1 MARKIVIKKHHKIGA
16 GVIIGLTVVVLI
28 LAFLVNHYWSPILA
42 KKVRSVVLESSDS
55 LYRADFSSAELHVL
69 RGQIIFYNITL
80 LPDTAV
86 YNRRVKQHLAP
97 NNLVSLHVKRLILD
111 HVHPFTLYFK
121 HRLEIGQ
128 IILSAP
134 ELDDS
139 YQLNHTKDTVVKD
152 HRTVWQ
158 KISKSLHSVHIGQI
172 FLSDVQLRYKDYSG
186 NKVAISELKEMNLSA
201 TDLLIDSATQKDKS
215 RLLYCRDIVAELN
228 NYKGTSPSGLYRY
241 TINHLKLSTLTS
253 QLDIEGLRLAP
264 VNKDEFFD
272 KTTKDRFDVYLDSV
286 QLSHFDYLGY
296 HKYRTVSTSC
306 LFIKKG
312 SFSLFNNPNKL
323 KKPGVDKLKSFPQ
336 IALSKLTTD
345 IRIDT
350 LLVQHLDVAYSE
362 YNKKSYQT
370 GTITFNDT
378 HGRFLNVTNNKAA
391 LAKNSICTAQLN
403 TLFLNRGA
411 LNVSF
416 IFDLSASDAAYSYKG
431 TLGSM
436 DMEYLNPATMPFAM
450 VKITGGTEKRLDFDI
465 HANSTV
471 NKGRLTFLYNN
482 LKVKLLEPD
491 TTMNGFKGKLIP
503 SLFANIFI
511 LKHNNPD
518 KDGEVPRSFYIT
530 YMRPKDS
537 PFFKTIWHT
546 LLAGIKPSAGLDDK
560 KMQATQAQLTAHQ
573 VEKQNRIKKR
583 AERKQRR
590 AEKKQKKELEKAQKQ
605 GN

>member
-16 GVIIGLTVVVLI
+16 GVVVGLAAVVLI

-111 HVHPFTLYFK
+111 HIHPFTLYFK
-121 HRLEIGQ
+121 HRLDIGQ

-139 YQLNHTKDTVVKD
+139 YQLNHTKDTVIKD

-158 KISKSLHSVHIGQI
+158 KMSKSLHSVHIGQI
-172 FLSDVQLRYKDYSG
+172 FLNDVQLRYKDYSG

-201 TDLLIDSATQKDKS
+201 SDLLIDSATQTDRS
-215 RLLYCRDIVAELN
+215 RLLYCKDIVAELN
-228 NYKGTSPSGLYRY
+228 NYKGTSPSGLYNY
-241 TINHLKLSTLTS
+241 KINHLKLSTLTS
-253 QLDIEGLRLAP
+253 RLDIEGLRLSP
-264 VNKDEFFD
+264 INKDKFFY

-286 QLSHFDYLGY
+286 QLNHFDYLSY
-296 HKYRTVSTSC
+296 HKYRTVNTSC
-306 LFIKKG
+306 VIIKKG
-312 SFSLFNNPNKL
+312 RFSLFNNPNKSN
-323 KKPGVDKLKSFPQ
+323 KPGVDKLKSFPHV
-336 IALSKLTTD
+336 ALSKLTTD

-350 LLVQHLDVAYSE
+350 LLVRHLDVAYSE

-370 GTITFNDT
+370 GTISFNNT

-391 LAKNSICTAQLN
+391 LFKNNICTVQLN
-403 TLFLNRGA
+403 TLFLNKGE

-416 IFDLSASDAAYSYKG
+416 NFDLTAKDAAYSYKG
-431 TLGSM
+431 SLGPM
-436 DMEYLNPATMPFAM
+436 DLEDINPATMPFAM
-450 VKITGGTEKRLDFDI
+450 VKITSGTEKRLDFDI
-465 HANSTV
+465 HANSTI
-471 NKGRLTFLYNN
+471 NKGKLTLLYNN
-482 LKVKLLEPD
+482 LKVKLLAPD
-491 TTMNGFKGKLIP
+491 TNLDGFKGKLIE
-503 SLFANIFI
+503 SLYANIFI
-511 LKHNNPD
+511 LKHDNPD
-518 KDGEVPRSFYIT
+518 KEGETPRSFTINYV
-530 YMRPKDS
+530 RPKES
-537 PFFKTIWHT
+537 PFFKTVWNT

-560 KMQATQAQLTAHQ
+560 KMQATQAQLTEHQ
-573 VEKQNRIKKR
+573 LNKQNRLKKR

-590 AEKKQKKELEKAQKQ
+590 AEKKRQKELEKAQKQ

>member
-518 KDGEVPRSFYIT
+518 KDGGVPRSFYIT

>member
-573 VEKQNRIKKR
+573 VEKQNRMKKR

>member
-55 LYRADFSSAELHVL
+55 LYHADFSSAELHVL

-121 HRLEIGQ
+121 HRLDIGQ

>member
-378 HGRFLNVTNNKAA
+378 HGRFLNVTNNKVA
-391 LAKNSICTAQLN
+391 LAKSSICTARLN

-416 IFDLSASDAAYSYKG
+416 IFDFSASDAAYSYKG

-436 DMEYLNPATMPFAM
+436 NMEYLNPATMPFAM

-482 LKVKLLEPD
+482 LKVKLLKPD

>member
-518 KDGEVPRSFYIT
+518 KDGGVPRSFYIT

-573 VEKQNRIKKR
+573 VEKQNRMKKR